1 MVQFVNCWVL
11 VSVLVAIHSS
21 PCPTSSSNSLEVS
34 CFRLSSLNLISAKG
48 PGLSS
53 MCWVGGAAL
62 GKVTDSHE
70 GGSGIPAW
78 STRLHEVLE

>member
-34 CFRLSSLNLISAKG
+34 CFILRFLNLISDKG
-48 PGLSS
+48 PWLSS
-53 MCWVGGAAL
+53 MCLGWGAAL
-62 GKVTDSHE
+62 GKVTDCQ
-70 GGSGIPAW
+70 A
-78 STRLHEVLE
+78 